1 MEALEIEGQTDQA
14 PLTSDRLDTSQRE
27 LAEAEH
33 LLDDADHRFDG
44 AFACA
49 VDRFAQRR
57 PELVGHFNLGA
68 GTLRRRVRQRR
79 ESLLPTGMMGITAPG
94 DVGLDATFGTRL
106 QCRGY
111 EILALLPGRLARA

>member
-14 PLTSDRLDTSQRE
+14 ALTSGRLETAQRE

-57 PELVGHFNLGA
+57 PELVGHFHLGA

-79 ESLLPTGMMGITAPG
+79 ESLLP
-94 DVGLDATFGTRL
+94 GLDDGDHGPWR
-106 QCRGY
+106 CR
-111 EILALLPGRLARA
+111 ARYRVWHR